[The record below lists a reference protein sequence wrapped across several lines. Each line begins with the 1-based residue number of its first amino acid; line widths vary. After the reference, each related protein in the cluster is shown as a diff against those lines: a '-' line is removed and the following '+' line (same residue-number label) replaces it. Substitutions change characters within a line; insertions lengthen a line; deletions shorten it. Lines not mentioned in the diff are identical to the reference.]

1 MNISIKFLERYI
13 NLPKE
18 LTYEKIAYDLT
29 MRTVEVEEVI
39 NTADKFHDIVVGE
52 IKEVRSHPNADTLRI
67 CMVDVGEGELKQI
80 VCGGSN
86 LTAGHKVC
94 VAKPGSEV
102 VWHGEGE
109 PVLLKETKLRGESS
123 YGMICSPGE
132 VYLGDIIATEDEREI
147 TDFTE
152 LGIDCEIG
160 QSVAEV
166 MGLDDVILVVDN
178 KSLSNRPDLWGH
190 YGVARELAAIY
201 KLPLKELETAL
212 PEGLPE
218 YKVTIEE
225 PDRCPRFTATKIE
238 NIHVKESPQWMK
250 TLIANAGMRP
260 INAIVDITNFV
271 LMAVGQPQHAYD
283 STHVQ
288 GDEIVVRLAKDGE
301 QLLLL
306 DEKDLDLTNDH
317 LVICDAENPLNL
329 AGIKGGKD
337 DSVLDSTESII
348 LECAVFTAP
357 GIRRTTAYFN
367 EKTDAALRYEKGI
380 DTQRA
385 NLGVNMALS
394 LFKEIYPECRITAF
408 TDCYPIQT
416 ENVKIDI
423 TQEFL
428 DRRLGEVL
436 ERSEIIDIL
445 TRLGYEVEFDKGT
458 YHCMAPTWRSTGDV
472 SIHDDILGDIARL
485 IGYEYFRKQP
495 LTIRFDSSV
504 NQVKVDLARKLK
516 EYLAFRCGFNEI
528 FTYPWVDEKYIHAA
542 GIKDEETVKL
552 ATPPSPEQGMLRS
565 SLIPG
570 MLESIVGNERYYDKF
585 CIFESA
591 QVFEPG
597 EYHPS
602 TEEETLPVHRNYLTG
617 AAAGRDAASL
627 FYRVKGAVEN
637 MAGYC
642 HFEKLEFAQKEK
654 PSWADE
660 KAWLNLMSG
669 DTNVGSIGLI
679 SVAALSS
686 AGVKNLSGAAFEI
699 DTDKLIPYPSRTNEF
714 EHLPLY
720 PLVEQD
726 MSVLV
731 DESVKWADI
740 EGSIDKMVKEVRFV
754 EEYRG
759 KQIPEGKKSIMF
771 RYKIGNDDSTMTSKQ
786 IEKKMGAIIN
796 VLQKKVG
803 AELR

>member
-1 MNISIKFLERYI
+1 MNISMKFLERYI
-13 NLPKE
+13 ELPKD
-18 LTYEKIAYDLT
+18 LTYDQIAYDLT
-29 MRTVEVEEVI
+29 MRTVEVEDVI
-39 NTADKFHDIVVGE
+39 KTADKFHDIVVGE
-52 IKEVRSHPNADTLRI
+52 IKEVKAHPNADSLRI
-67 CMVDVGEGELKQI
+67 CMTDVGEGEIKQI

-132 VYLGDIIATEDEREI
+132 VYLGDIIATNDEREI

-166 MGLDDVILVVDN
+166 MGLDDVILEVDN

-218 YKVTIEE
+218 YKVSIKE
-225 PDRCPRFTATKIE
+225 PERCPRFTATKIE
-238 NIHVKESPQWMK
+238 NVYVKESPQWMK
-250 TLIANAGMRP
+250 TLITNAGMRP
-260 INAIVDITNFV
+260 INALVDITNFV

-283 STHVQ
+283 STHVK
-288 GDEIVVRLAKDGE
+288 GDEIVVRLANDGE

-317 LVICDAENPLNL
+317 LVICDAEHPLNL

-337 DSVLDSTESII
+337 DSVLESTDSII

-416 ENVKIDI
+416 ENAKIDI
-423 TQEFL
+423 TQDFL
-428 DRRLGEVL
+428 NRRLGEVL
-436 ERSEIIDIL
+436 DRSEIEDIL
-445 TRLGYEVEFDKGT
+445 TRLGYEVEFDNGT
-458 YHCMAPTWRSTGDV
+458 YHCKAPTWRSTGDV
-472 SIHDDILGDIARL
+472 SIHDDILGDIARI

-495 LTIRFDSSV
+495 LTISFESSV
-504 NQVKVDLARKLK
+504 NQLKQDMARRMK

-542 GIKDEETVKL
+542 GIKNEETVKL

-570 MLESIVGNERYYDKF
+570 MIESVVKNERYFDDF

-602 TEEETLPVHRNYLTG
+602 TTEETLPVHRNCLTG

-637 MAGYC
+637 MAAYC
-642 HFEKLEFAQKEK
+642 HFEPLTFKQKDK
-654 PSWADE
+654 PAWADE
-660 KAWLNLMSG
+660 KAWLNIMSG
-669 DTNVGSIGLI
+669 DTKVGDMGLI
-679 SVAALSS
+679 SVAALTE
-686 AGVKNLSGAAFEI
+686 AGVKNLSAAAFEL
-699 DTDKLIPYPSRTNEF
+699 DTDILTPYPSRTNEF
-714 EHLPLY
+714 KHLPTY
-720 PLVEQD
+720 PLVDQD
-726 MSVLV
+726 LSILV
-731 DESVKWADI
+731 DESVRWKDI
-740 EGSIDKMVKEVRFV
+740 EDAIGMMVKELSFV

-759 KQIPEGKKSIMF
+759 QQIPDGKKSIMLS
-771 RYKIGNDDSTMTSKQ
+771 YKIGNDDSTMTSKQ
-786 IEKKMGAIIN
+786 IEKKMGAIVN
-796 VLQKKVG
+796 VLQKRVG